1 MTLYVYTRRS
11 AFISAPEHFYLYVS
25 CRHHLHYSYMR
36 LEYACRLGA
45 VAAERWSDSSP
56 AVDSGV
62 LTRTDAFQARN
73 LLDGSWIM
81 DQIIAHSPRVQS
93 SLTAHPRTV
102 CWVGL
107 SWVGVG
113 GAFALH

>member
-25 CRHHLHYSYMR
+25 CRYHLHYSYMR
-36 LEYACRLGA
+36 LEYTCSLGA
-45 VAAERWSDSSP
+45 IAAGRWSDSSP

-73 LLDGSWIM
+73 LLDGSRIKSF
-81 DQIIAHSPRVQS
+81 IAHSPRVQS
-93 SLTAHPRTV
+93 SSQPTRAW
-102 CWVGL
+102 CAGL
-107 SWVGVG
+107 G
-113 GAFALH
+113 